1 MASEPSSQ
9 FGTRST
15 PRPKRKR
22 ISYDKFILLV
32 ALLIG
37 VPSTAVAELLLW
49 TGNSSGELKWTVT
62 FFLALAWLIGAS
74 ILQGQIIR
82 PLKTLSNM
90 VASIGEEVFSFRVR
104 GGDQEVSMAAL
115 THELNCMATRC

>member
-1 MASEPSSQ
+1 MASEPLSQ
-9 FGTRST
+9 FGST

-37 VPSTAVAELLLW
+37 APSTAVAEILLW
-49 TGNSSGELKWTVT
+49 TGNSSSELRWTVT
-62 FFLALAWLIGAS
+62 FFLALAWLIGAA

-82 PLKTLSNM
+82 PLQTLSNM
-90 VASIGEEVFSFRVR
+90 VASIREEDFSFRVR
-104 GGDQEVSMAAL
+104 GGDQ
-115 THELNCMATRC
+115 